1 MEWMKVKG
9 IGEIELDNGEI
20 IKAELHWYEEHTVD
34 KVKFKRKRI
43 CE

>member
-1 MEWMKVKG
+1 MGV
-9 IGEIELDNGEI
+9 IEITNGEI
-20 IKAELHWYEEHTVD
+20 QKAELHWYEEHTVD